1 MRLRCRQN
9 LHVERARQAQNALN
23 ALFSKSSL
31 ATISV
36 LTAFNLFLV
45 PAFAAP
51 GADDG
56 ASTSSASSTSS
67 MSERIKKYT
76 GEDESESGGG
86 LPADRMQRV
95 RDKLMQM
102 PPEQRE
108 KMMQQVRERRAAKRG
123 LKFGADGGPDGAGPP
138 PDGMGPDGGPPGGP
152 PDGGPGGFRRP
163 KNFAGGPS
171 IKGGKF
177 FGREPL
183 DLTKLNL
190 SAEQKTKIQTM
201 RSANGQKARALH
213 ADLKQRREKFREM
226 LFDPNATNDDI
237 LSMRREV
244 NKLQTQVED
253 LMLTDFLG
261 IRKLLTKEQ
270 MELLPSIRPEEPPR
284 RMAKPRRKTGD
295 SEISGR
301 GGDS

>member
-1 MRLRCRQN
+1 ML
-9 LHVERARQAQNALN
+9 
-23 ALFSKSSL
+23 
-31 ATISV
+31 SV
-36 LTAFNLFLV
+36 LTAFNLFLA
-45 PAFAAP
+45 PAYAAP
-51 GADDG
+51 VADDG
-56 ASTSSASSTSS
+56 GSSSPVSSTSS
-67 MSERIKKYT
+67 MSERIRKYT
-76 GEDESESGGG
+76 GEDEAESASG
-86 LPADRMQRV
+86 LPAERMQRV
-95 RDKLMQM
+95 RDKIMQM

-108 KMMQQVRERRAAKRG
+108 KMMQQLRERRAAKRG
-123 LKFGADGGPDGAGPP
+123 AKFGIDGGPDGGP
-138 PDGMGPDGGPPGGP
+138 PDGMGPDGGPP
-152 PDGGPGGFRRP
+152 PDGGPGGFRKSR
-163 KNFAGGPS
+163 NNGGA
-171 IKGGKF
+171 IKGGKL

-190 SAEQKTKIQTM
+190 SQEQKTKIQTM

-226 LFDPNATNDDI
+226 LFDPNASNDDI
-237 LSMRREV
+237 LAMRREV

-284 RMAKPRRKTGD
+284 RMARPRKNTGD

>member
-1 MRLRCRQN
+1 MRLRCRTN
-9 LHVERARQAQNALN
+9 
-23 ALFSKSSL
+23 
-31 ATISV
+31 
-36 LTAFNLFLV
+36 LTAGRAKGDKRVRCLTLSITTLSFLAAISLSQM
-45 PAFAAP
+45 PACAAP
-51 GADDG
+51 ADD
-56 ASTSSASSTSS
+56 SSASST
-67 MSERIKKYT
+67 MSERIRKYT
-76 GEDESESGGG
+76 GEEEAESGSG

-95 RDKLMQM
+95 REKLMQM

-108 KMMQQVRERRAAKRG
+108 KLMQQMRERRGAKRG
-123 LKFGADGGPDGAGPP
+123 ANFGPDGGPEGGPP
-138 PDGMGPDGGPPGGP
+138 LDGMGPDEGPPGGP
-152 PDGGPGGFRRP
+152 PDGPPGGHRRP
-163 KNFAGGPS
+163 RNFGNGPS

-190 SAEQKTKIQTM
+190 TQDQKTKIQTM

-226 LFDPNATNDDI
+226 LFDPNASNDEI
-237 LSMRREV
+237 LAMRREV
-244 NKLQTQVED
+244 NKLQTQAED

-270 MELLPSIRPEEPPR
+270 MELLPSIRPQEPPR
-284 RMAKPRRKTGD
+284 RMAKPRKKTGE

-301 GGDS
+301 GADS